1 MPLLI
6 DGLLV
11 ADHNAHRTGGTGN
24 HAHSGLQAAGVQVA
38 HLHLSDLLNGSLG
51 NGGDLVL
58 IGDAG
63 TRLDVALLL
72 DQNGQR
78 TR

>member
-24 HAHSGLQAAGVQVA
+24 HAHSGLQAAGVQVT
-38 HLHLSDLLNGSLG
+38 HLHLSDLLKLSLG
-51 NGGDLVL
+51 NGSYLGLV
-58 IGDAG
+58 GNAG
-63 TRLDVALLL
+63 TGLDVAGFL
-72 DQNGQR
+72 
-78 TR
+78 